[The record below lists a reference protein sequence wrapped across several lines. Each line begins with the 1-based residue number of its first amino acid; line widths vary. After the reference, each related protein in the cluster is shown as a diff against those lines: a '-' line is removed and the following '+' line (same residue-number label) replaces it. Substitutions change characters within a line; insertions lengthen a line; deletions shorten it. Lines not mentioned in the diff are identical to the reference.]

1 MDKYYDKMNWLSNH
15 IMSLKT
21 SMATDF
27 WHELYFNFSSKN
39 AVDGMHSNREGSV
52 VRYRPTSFFL
62 NKNEFIFQI
71 SNAYFFIKKL

>member
-15 IMSLKT
+15 RMSLKT
-21 SMATDF
+21 FMATDF

-39 AVDGMHSNREGSV
+39 ALDGMHSNREGSV

-62 NKNEFIFQI
+62 KIQTNSYFKKAMHI
-71 SNAYFFIKKL
+71 SL

>member
-21 SMATDF
+21 FMATDF

-52 VRYRPTSFFL
+52 VRYRPTSFL
-62 NKNEFIFQI
+62 LKIKTN
-71 SNAYFFIKKL
+71 SYFK